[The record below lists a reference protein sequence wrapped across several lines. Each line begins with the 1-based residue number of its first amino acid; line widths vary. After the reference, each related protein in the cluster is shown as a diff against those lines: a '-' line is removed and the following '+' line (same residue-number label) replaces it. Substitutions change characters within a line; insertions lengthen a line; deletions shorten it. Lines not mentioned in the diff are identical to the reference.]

1 VTWDLPRPAPADGV
15 DQYMRLARF
24 RRAHPPPL
32 VVIGDGGFG
41 TWTARIIE
49 ENGET
54 VINRDLLEDLLDKLD
69 TLFPPSPP

>member
-1 VTWDLPRPAPADGV
+1 MTWDLPRPAPGDGV

-24 RRAHPPPL
+24 RCANPR

-49 ENGET
+49 EDGET
-54 VINRDLLEDLLDKLD
+54 VINRHRLEDLLDKLD
-69 TLFPPSPP
+69 TLFPP